1 MLNTVTASLSK
12 RLFLMLMC
20 ACALAQAQ
28 AQAQTMQGGARI
40 GWVSTERLFTESK
53 QAMAA
58 DAKIEAEFSKRQKAM
73 QEQIAYFKTLSEKFD
88 YDAPTLSEPE
98 RTRRT
103 REMIDLD
110 KDLQRKQ
117 REFREDLMQRK
128 NEERANISQMV
139 RKLIQQ
145 IAEQEKLDIVL
156 QESVWFSPRIDITDR
171 LLKQMDK

>member
-1 MLNTVTASLSK
+1 MLNTVTASLTK
-12 RLFLMLMC
+12 RLALVFLC
-20 ACALAQAQ
+20 AGALTQAH
-28 AQAQTMQGGARI
+28 AQTMPQGARI

-53 QAMAA
+53 QAQAA

-73 QEQIAYFKTLSEKFD
+73 QEQIVHFKALSDKFD
-88 YDAPTLSEPE
+88 ADAPTLGEPE

-128 NEERANISQMV
+128 NEERANISQKV
-139 RKLIQQ
+139 YKLIQQ

-156 QESVWFSPRIDITDR
+156 QESVWFSSKIDITDR
-171 LLKQMDK
+171 LLKQMDR

>member
-1 MLNTVTASLSK
+1 MLNTVTASLTK
-12 RLFLMLMC
+12 RLALVLVC
-20 ACALAQAQ
+20 AGALTQAHAQNMPQ
-28 AQAQTMQGGARI
+28 GARI

-53 QAMAA
+53 QAQAA

-73 QEQIAYFKTLSEKFD
+73 QDQIGHFKTLSDKFD
-88 YDAPTLSEPE
+88 ADAPTLGEPE

-128 NEERANISQMV
+128 NEERANISQKV
-139 RKLIQQ
+139 YKLIQQ